1 MFPGSRSGRALRARL
16 GNESRRIVTVEFL
29 LSIVDRTTVPVRV
42 SLPTAYVCNTAVKHP
57 LQANL
62 HTNAFQAENTSLR
75 AVRFVRRR
83 RWEGRRQEICGGLS
97 VSLS

>member
-16 GNESRRIVTVEFL
+16 GNESWRIVTVEFL

-42 SLPTAYVCNTAVKHP
+42 SLPTAYVCNTAAKHP

-62 HTNAFQAENTSLR
+62 HTNAFQRENARCELCVLC
-75 AVRFVRRR
+75 AGDGGKAI
-83 RWEGRRQEICGGLS
+83 GRICGGLS
-97 VSLS
+97 VSLF